1 MHLHVEVRWPMQT
14 QNAEEDWLFATEFE
28 VELASLT
35 QKLGSQNEAVSRS

>member
-14 QNAEEDWLFATEFE
+14 QNAEEDWLFAPEFE

-35 QKLGSQNEAVSRS
+35 QNLAARMKQ